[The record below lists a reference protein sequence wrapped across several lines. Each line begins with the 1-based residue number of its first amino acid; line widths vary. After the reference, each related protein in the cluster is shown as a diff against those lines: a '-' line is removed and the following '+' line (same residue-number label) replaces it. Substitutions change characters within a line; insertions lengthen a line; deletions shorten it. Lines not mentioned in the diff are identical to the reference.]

1 MQQGQPGTPGKEQGG
16 QQQAEAQDAGPSTE
30 ADSTWGQGAATA
42 LENLRSRDY
51 RGRRSKPVEE
61 RPAAE

>member
-1 MQQGQPGTPGKEQGG
+1 MQQGQPGAPGKQQGR
-16 QQQAEAQDAGPSTE
+16 QQQAETE
-30 ADSTWGQGAATA
+30 QARPPGSGGSTWGQGAATA